1 MLNFD
6 TTVVCFAAALDTAG
20 LTTAAALTVDTEAS

>member
-6 TTVVCFAAALDTAG
+6 TTVVCFAAALDTILA
-20 LTTAAALTVDTEAS
+20 LNTTPKYNEFRTT